1 MLEARA
7 VAGPSGKVRQNLN
20 DLNGSV
26 VCLGTPEVEVIS
38 LLDDTDDTITD
49 DQGST
54 TPRRK
59 IQRI

>member
-38 LLDDTDDTITD
+38 LLDDTITD